1 MIFRV
6 YLSMAIWTGF
16 LLGLGTLLFIGPVLF
31 YLLKSAMES
40 GFKAGVSVA
49 LGIVVGDFICALLA
63 LYGAQSF
70 LNNAR
75 FEFWAA
81 IIGGLILFGIG
92 LKYVLNP
99 NLDTTVK
106 AKIKRKSY
114 GVYFL
119 NGFLI
124 NFVNPFV
131 FAVWI
136 GFVSYNQSLYD
147 TASTLL
153 SIGVTLVVIFAT
165 DLLKAMFADKLTALI
180 HPSALK
186 KVFRVFGVFMVI
198 FGIRLMLQPF
208 I

>member
-6 YLSMAIWTGF
+6 YLHMAILTGF
-16 LLGLGTLLFIGPVLF
+16 ILGLGTLLFIGPVLF

-40 GFKAGVSVA
+40 GFKAGISVA
-49 LGIVVGDFICALLA
+49 LGIVAGDFICAALA

-70 LNNAR
+70 LKNNR
-75 FEFWAA
+75 FEFWTA
-81 IIGGLILFGIG
+81 ILGGLILLIMG

-99 NLDTTVK
+99 NLDTDIK
-106 AKIKRKSY
+106 GKIKRKSY

-147 TASTLL
+147 TTSTLL
-153 SIGVTLVVIFAT
+153 SLGVTLVVIFAT
-165 DLLKAMFADKLTALI
+165 DLLKAMFADKLTPLI
-180 HPSALK
+180 NPAALK
-186 KVFRVFGVFMVI
+186 KVFRVFGVFMVL
-198 FGIRLMLQPF
+198 FGLRLLLQPF
-208 I
+208 L

>member
-6 YLSMAIWTGF
+6 YLHMAIWTGF
-16 LLGLGTLLFIGPVLF
+16 LLGLSTLLFIGPVLF

-49 LGIVVGDFICALLA
+49 LGIVVGDLICALLA

-70 LNNAR
+70 LNNTR
-75 FEFWAA
+75 FEFWAS

-99 NLDTTVK
+99 NLNTTVK
-106 AKIKRKSY
+106 EKIKRKSY

-136 GFVSYNQSLYD
+136 GFVSYNQSVYD
-147 TASTLL
+147 TTSTLL
-153 SIGVTLVVIFAT
+153 SLGITLVVIFAT
-165 DLLKAMFADKLTALI
+165 DLLKVMFADKLTALI
-180 HPSALK
+180 HPAALK

-198 FGIRLMLQPF
+198 FGIRLLLQPF
-208 I
+208 L